1 MLPNVSSMRRTL
13 IGTTVL
19 LAAVLA
25 LTGCAAAAGGGDSA
39 DYPVAPQGGEAPGF
53 ESEGDGGAV
62 ADEDGGDPAVDRQV
76 IISGNVTIT
85 ADDPLAASK
94 EAVRIVEAAGGRVDG
109 RTEYAPGDSDRG
121 SAQLELRIPAAKL
134 TAVLDKLEALGTAD
148 EVSLSTSDVTVE
160 SQDLD
165 ARISALTASIER
177 LNALI
182 AQAKDIDDLIAL
194 ESEISNRQ
202 AELESL
208 EAQQRYL
215 ADQVAMSTISLYLRS
230 DAEAPPVEPD
240 TFWSG
245 LTAGWDAFVGFWAGL
260 LVVLGVMLP
269 WLVTLG
275 VIALVIV
282 LVLRARRRRAVATSA
297 AAAAALAPPRGTPNA
312 TDEPRAG
319 GTAQPKERSRASK
332 AKP

>member
-1 MLPNVSSMRRTL
+1 MRRIL

-19 LAAVLA
+19 LAATLA
-25 LTGCAAAAGGGDSA
+25 LTGCAAAGGASDEAGAPMPADGGAQAPGFQADGDSAGGGESA
-39 DYPVAPQGGEAPGF
+39 E
-53 ESEGDGGAV
+53 
-62 ADEDGGDPAVDRQV
+62 GGDSGSSVDRQV

-85 ADDPLAASK
+85 AEDPLKASK
-94 EAVRIVEAAGGRVDG
+94 DAVRIVESAGGRIDG
-109 RTEYAPGDSDRG
+109 RTEYAATDGDKG
-121 SAQLELRIPAAKL
+121 SAQLELRIPADKL
-134 TAVLDKLEALGTAD
+134 TGVLDKLEELGTAD

-165 ARISALTASIER
+165 ARISALKASIER

-182 AQAKDIDDLIAL
+182 AKAKDINDLITL

-202 AELESL
+202 GELESL

-230 DAEAPPVEPD
+230 DAEAPPQDPD
-240 TFWSG
+240 TFWDG
-245 LTAGWDAFVGFWAGL
+245 LTAGWAGFVAFWAGL
-260 LVVLGVMLP
+260 FVVLGVLLP

-275 VIALVIV
+275 LIALVIILIV
-282 LVLRARRRRAVATSA
+282 RARPRRDDA
-297 AAAAALAPPRGTPNA
+297 ARAALTPPSGTPNA
-312 TDEPRAG
+312 TDAPQA
-319 GTAQPKERSRASK
+319 KSRSRASS